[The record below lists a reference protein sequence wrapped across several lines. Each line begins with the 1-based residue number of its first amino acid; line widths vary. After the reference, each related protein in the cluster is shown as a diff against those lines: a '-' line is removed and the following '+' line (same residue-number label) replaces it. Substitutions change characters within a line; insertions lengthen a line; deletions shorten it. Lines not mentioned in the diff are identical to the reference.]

1 MGRRGTSR
9 SRTRAESPLYDTRS
23 SKASISKSKTKT
35 PSSSSV
41 ARSSGRSHSRS
52 RDHSRGRSKNRDR
65 SYEPPPGRHEIDDAS
80 SAALRSLHDLEIED
94 DDRGHREYVDKHN
107 QYYGYDEDRDDDDR
121 HHSSYRRAS
130 PSPRNSRDQ
139 RHIKYSHGNGRSSGG
154 RRERERKRERKR
166 RSPMRR
172 GRDYYN
178 DEDEEDQYHKFE
190 EEDDGDYDCSPP
202 RKPRSHKQTSSTAYP
217 PQRQQQQ
224 RQQQTKE
231 TTADT
236 DPFGL
241 NLCQGSESFSDGETA
256 APSGVRRS
264 RRAHKLANT
273 FSTGDGDYLDGP
285 TFSEDPYPRSKPKQ
299 DHSYASIAVTAI
311 QLLVLMLQLALCGVA
326 PLEVNP
332 MVGPY
337 PDAFS
342 EWGGKNAYL
351 ILENQEYWR
360 FITPA
365 FLHVG
370 VLHLL
375 ANAFCLLYSSAL
387 FEREWGSWTWLFIFF
402 VSEIGCVGVSSV
414 ADPDTIAVGSS
425 GALMGLFAAKLAH
438 VLTYT
443 FFDTHDMSQDEGIHV
458 VQLSSVL
465 CGLTLVSLLSS
476 FTYVDWSG
484 HMGGLASGF
493 FAGMLV
499 FARPIRSCCYSLLWG
514 FFGLAGVAGTTAIIA
529 YLLANETEP
538 IEELADACEY
548 FRHLFPEGYDCGCY
562 LW

>member
-1 MGRRGTSR
+1 MHDYPATIKVTGRRVSGR
-9 SRTRAESPLYDTRS
+9 SRAESPMYDTRS
-23 SKASISKSKTKT
+23 SKASTGKSSRGR
-35 PSSSSV
+35 SSS
-41 ARSSGRSHSRS
+41 RHHDRS
-52 RDHSRGRSKNRDR
+52 REHSRGRSKHREP
-65 SYEPPPGRHEIDDAS
+65 SYEPPLSRQEIDDAAS
-80 SAALRSLHDLEIED
+80 SSLRSLHDLEIED
-94 DDRGHREYVDKHN
+94 ENRGHREYIKKHSH
-107 QYYGYDEDRDDDDR
+107 YDVGTFTEERDDQDHQRSSPRRSRDR
-121 HHSSYRRAS
+121 RRPKNSHSSARSGRR
-130 PSPRNSRDQ
+130 RRE
-139 RHIKYSHGNGRSSGG
+139 NGR
-154 RRERERKRERKR
+154 RRQTHSQR
-166 RSPMRR
+166 RR
-172 GRDYYN
+172 GYY
-178 DEDEEDQYHKFE
+178 DDDGEEEDQYHQFE
-190 EEDDGDYDCSPP
+190 DEDDDEYVSPP
-202 RKPRSHKQTSSTAYP
+202 RKYSSNNIAGSRRYQH
-217 PQRQQQQ
+217 QRQQETP
-224 RQQQTKE
+224 RQNKE
-231 TTADT
+231 TTAET
-236 DPFGL
+236 DPFGF
-241 NLCQGSESFSDGETA
+241 NLCQGSGSFSDAEIA
-256 APSGVRRS
+256 ESSGVRRS
-264 RRAHKLANT
+264 RKAHRLANT
-273 FSTGDGDYLDGP
+273 TMSTVDGDYLDGP
-285 TFSEDPYPRSKPKQ
+285 TFSEDHYPQSKPKQ
-299 DHSYASIAVTAI
+299 DHSYASIAITSI
-311 QLLVLMLQLALCGVA
+311 QLLVLMMQLALCGVA
-326 PLEVNP
+326 PLDVNP

-402 VSEIGCVGVSSV
+402 VSEVGCVGVSCV
-414 ADPDTIAVGSS
+414 ADLNTIAVGSS

-514 FFGLAGVAGTTAIIA
+514 LLGLIGLVGTGAIITQ
-529 YLLANETEP
+529 LLANDTDP
-538 IEELADACEY
+538 LEELADACEY
-548 FRHLFPEGYDCGCY
+548 FRHLFPEGYECGCY

>member
-1 MGRRGTSR
+1 MGRRASSR
-9 SRTRAESPLYDTRS
+9 GRTESPLCDTRS
-23 SKASISKSKTKT
+23 SKGSKSKLSK
-35 PSSSSV
+35 SSSHRGGGRGS
-41 ARSSGRSHSRS
+41 SSGY
-52 RDHSRGRSKNRDR
+52 RGRSKSRDR
-65 SYEPPPGRHEIDDAS
+65 SSYEPPDRQTIDDAAS
-80 SAALRSLHDLEIED
+80 DALRSLDVD
-94 DDRGHREYVDKHN
+94 DDEAYHRSHN
-107 QYYGYDEDRDDDDR
+107 TSSNYRHNVGYESRDDER
-121 HHSSYRRAS
+121 RSGRRSS
-130 PSPRNSRDQ
+130 SRD
-139 RHIKYSHGNGRSSGG
+139 RRRKYSRGGGGGG
-154 RRERERKRERKR
+154 RRERERSDRKR
-166 RSPMRR
+166 RSSRGGGRR
-172 GRDYYN
+172 DF
-178 DEDEEDQYHKFE
+178 DEADHYRKFE
-190 EEDDGDYDCSPP
+190 EGDGSDYEFSRP
-202 RKPRSHKQTSSTAYP
+202 SHIPTKK
-217 PQRQQQQ
+217 QQQQ
-224 RQQQTKE
+224 QQQPEKAAP
-231 TTADT
+231 ADS

-241 NLCQGSESFSDGETA
+241 NLCQGSESFSEA
-256 APSGVRRS
+256 EIIAPSGTPRS
-264 RRAHKLANT
+264 RRAHKLSNMSM
-273 FSTGDGDYLDGP
+273 STDGGSHLDDA
-285 TFSEDPYPRSKPKQ
+285 TWSEDNYYKASTRQ

-311 QLLVLMLQLALCGVA
+311 QLLVLMLQLAMCGVA

-332 MVGPY
+332 MVGPF

-351 ILENQEYWR
+351 ILENHEYWR
-360 FITPA
+360 FVTPA

-387 FEREWGSWTWLFIFF
+387 FEREWGSWTWLFIFL
-402 VSEIGCVGVSSV
+402 VSEVGCVGVSSV

-458 VQLSSVL
+458 DQLSSVL

-499 FARPIRSCCYSLLWG
+499 FARPIKGCCYSLLWG
-514 FFGLAGVAGTTAIIA
+514 FFGLAGVAGTAALVA
-529 YLLANETEP
+529 YLLVNETEP
-538 IEELADACEY
+538 DEELADACEY
-548 FRHLFPEGYDCGCY
+548 FRHFFPEGYEWGC